1 MKLYLAN
8 ITLRKTRYMGE
19 TWEETVLRLVRAED
33 DHQAIDKI
41 DAAFERGGPGDDSV
55 TVWNVDLSETIE

>member
-19 TWEETVLRLVRAED
+19 TTEATVLRLVRAED
-33 DHQAIDKI
+33 DHAAIDKI
-41 DAAFERGGPGDDSV
+41 EAALNRGGPGDDGV